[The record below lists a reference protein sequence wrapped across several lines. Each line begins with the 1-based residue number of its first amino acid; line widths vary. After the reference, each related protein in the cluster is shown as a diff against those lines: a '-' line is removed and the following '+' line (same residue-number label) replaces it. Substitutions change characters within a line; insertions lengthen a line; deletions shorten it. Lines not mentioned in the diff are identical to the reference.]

1 MPGGGAENIV
11 TAMAKAIRIFCTEN
25 HLPPRMGSHLSQ
37 QGGFDRGLFKHMR
50 SIVHIFHI
58 LTTENHPA
66 EFLASIIM
74 KGNRRNADEN
84 HNRDPFLPNV
94 VLVGRDAA
102 HASTCL
108 VKRPR
113 SCLPPIQHLFFGR

>member
-11 TAMAKAIRIFCTEN
+11 IAMAKAIRIFCTEN

-50 SIVHIFHI
+50 SIVHI
-58 LTTENHPA
+58 LTTDSHPA
-66 EFLASIIM
+66 EVLASNIM

-84 HNRDPFLPNV
+84 HKRDPFLPNV
-94 VLVGRDAA
+94 ILVGRDAA

-108 VKRPR
+108 VKRRLAFHPSR
-113 SCLPPIQHLFFGR
+113 TFFFGR